1 MGLRHRTFSPLLL
14 AALAVV
20 LLVQTGVSRG
30 QVKHFNPPKQAPEFN
45 LPGLDGEKH
54 ALSDFRGQVLVLSV
68 WASWCMPCRE
78 ELPEFARARDELAG
92 SHSEAVFMTVNLG
105 ESGARARSWMDR
117 AGLDLPVLLASTKF
131 MDEYGIMV
139 VPSILVFDRDGR
151 LAVLRSGWSPGM
163 DLVEELSNDLS
174 SLGKRAAR

>member
-1 MGLRHRTFSPLLL
+1 MRIRHRTFSPLLL

-20 LLVQTGVSRG
+20 LLVQTGVTEG
-30 QVKHFNPPKQAPEFN
+30 QVKHFNPPREAPEFN

-54 ALSDFRGQVLVLSV
+54 ALSDYRGQVLVLSA
-68 WASWCMPCRE
+68 WASWCMPCRA

-92 SHSEAVFMTVNLG
+92 RHSEAVFMTVNLG
-105 ESGARARSWMDR
+105 ESGARAKSWMNK

-131 MDEYGIMV
+131 MDEYGLMV
-139 VPSILVFDRDGR
+139 VPSILVFDRNGR
-151 LAVLRSGWSPGM
+151 LAVLHSGWTPGT
-163 DLVEELSNDLS
+163 DLVEEISSDLS

>member
-1 MGLRHRTFSPLLL
+1 MRLRHRTFSPLLL

-20 LLVQTGVSRG
+20 LLVQTGVTRG
-30 QVKHFNPPKQAPEFN
+30 QVKHYNPPRQAPEFN
-45 LPGLDGEKH
+45 LPGLDGQKH
-54 ALSDFRGQVLVLSV
+54 ALSDYRGRVLVLSA

-92 SHSEAVFMTVNLG
+92 RHPEAVFMTVNLG
-105 ESGARARSWMDR
+105 ETGARARSWMNK
-117 AGLDLPVLLASTKF
+117 AGLDLPVLLATTKF
-131 MDEYGIMV
+131 MEKYGLMV

-151 LAVLRSGWSPGM
+151 LAVLRSGWTPGM
-163 DLVEELSNDLS
+163 DLAEELSRDLT